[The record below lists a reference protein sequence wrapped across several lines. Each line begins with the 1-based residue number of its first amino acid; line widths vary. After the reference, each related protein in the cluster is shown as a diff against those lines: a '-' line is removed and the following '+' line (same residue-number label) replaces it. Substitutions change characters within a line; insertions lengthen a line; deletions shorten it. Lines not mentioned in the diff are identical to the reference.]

1 MAGRTVGIYVDVENI
16 TRNGGFGM
24 QYDVLR
30 EFACRDG
37 ADAARIN
44 AYVRFDEERS
54 RRNDP
59 TYAKVLEFHNRLRDI
74 GYKVVEKPIRWQFDS
89 VTGERY
95 GKANAD
101 MDMAVDMLLQ
111 SERLDRVLLATG
123 DGDFTKVIE
132 ALQYR
137 GLRIE
142 VVAFENVAESLRN
155 QADLFVS
162 GYLIPNLL
170 LPPSQADRRHWND
183 EGSRVRGISYWVDKE
198 KKYGFI
204 RFLTTVNDNLW
215 IYDSRRPGSP
225 YGNSFFHIS
234 QLRDSN
240 VFDRLPNREVILEY
254 TLRKGEKGWEAE
266 DIVAVGGMP
275 RAPFSP
281 WSPTSA
287 AAAHSMATETG
298 THAIAGLRSETGTHS
313 IAGLRSGETGT
324 HSIAGLR
331 APVWAERES
340 AARIS
345 SPVPSDLEPEG
356 DEDDDTEDDAGNR

>member
-1 MAGRTVGIYVDVENI
+1 MAGRSVGIYVDVENI

-170 LPPSQADRRHWND
+170 LPPSQ
-183 EGSRVRGISYWVDKE
+183 
-198 KKYGFI
+198 
-204 RFLTTVNDNLW
+204 LTTVNDNLW

-266 DIVAVGGMP
+266 DIVAVGGGP

-287 AAAHSMATETG
+287 AAAHALVTETG
-298 THAIAGLRSETGTHS
+298 THAIVRNETGTHS
-313 IAGLRSGETGT
+313 LAGLRTETGT
-324 HSIAGLR
+324 HAISGLR

-340 AARIS
+340 ASRQPTPPAVS
-345 SPVPSDLEPEG
+345 SDLEPEG
-356 DEDDDTEDDAGNR
+356 DEDDNTGNR

>member
-1 MAGRTVGIYVDVENI
+1 MSGKSVGIYVDVENI

-37 ADAARIN
+37 ADAVRIN
-44 AYVRFDEERS
+44 AYVRFDEERA

-59 TYAKVLEFHNRLRDI
+59 TYAKVLEFHSRLRDI
-74 GYKVVEKPIRWQFDS
+74 GYKVIEKPIRWQFDQ

-111 SERLDRVLLATG
+111 SERLDRVVLATG

-142 VVAFENVAESLRN
+142 VVAFDNVAESLRN
-155 QADLFVS
+155 QADLFIS
-162 GYLIPNLL
+162 GYLLPNLL
-170 LPPSQADRRHWND
+170 LSAGQPERRHWNE
-183 EGSRVRGISYWVDKE
+183 EGARVRGVSYWADRE

-204 RFLTTVNDNLW
+204 RFLTTLNDNLW

-234 QLRDSN
+234 HLRDST
-240 VFDRLPNREVILEY
+240 VFDRLPNREVILEF
-254 TLRKGEKGWEAE
+254 TLRRGEKGWEAE
-266 DIVAVGGMP
+266 DIVAVGGGWYRSGSHAPAGLTTPSVPAMP
-275 RAPFSP
+275 SSP
-281 WSPTSA
+281 NEGVSEASSESVARTFQPAALRTPIWAERA
-287 AAAHSMATETG
+287 AAAA
-298 THAIAGLRSETGTHS
+298 
-313 IAGLRSGETGT
+313 
-324 HSIAGLR
+324 
-331 APVWAERES
+331 AEPDE
-340 AARIS
+340 A
-345 SPVPSDLEPEG
+345 EG
-356 DEDDDTEDDAGNR
+356 DAD